1 MWGQGHCV
9 FFSDAPIAD
18 HVPVNT
24 TLGNRVLADDQIE
37 MRSLGSVLTQYCS
50 CGGRLNP
57 EIDILLHQGE
67 DCLEMKAEM
76 EAMSQ

>member
-18 HVPVNT
+18 RVPVNT
-24 TLGNRVLADDQIE
+24 TLGNRVLSDDQIE
-37 MRSLGSVLTQYCS
+37 MRSLGSVLTQYCL

-57 EIDILLHQGE
+57 EIDIFLHQGE
-67 DCLEMKAEM
+67 GFLELKAEM